1 MRADPELSSNYFH
14 SCMFKDVDK
23 ELMVASRNGELFM
36 VMSVLFYETI
46 VIINKNSNHENIL

>member
-1 MRADPELSSNYFH
+1 MRVDPRISSNYFP

-36 VMSVLFYETI
+36 VMSFLFYETI